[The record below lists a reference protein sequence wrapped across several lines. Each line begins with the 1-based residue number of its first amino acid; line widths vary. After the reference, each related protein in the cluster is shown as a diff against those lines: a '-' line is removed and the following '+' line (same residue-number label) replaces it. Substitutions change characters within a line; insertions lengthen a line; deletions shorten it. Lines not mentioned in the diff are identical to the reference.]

1 MWCPRV
7 SPSEG
12 ALEPL
17 GGGSSSPFL
26 GKPGGLGPHSGYQR
40 LISPFLGRNC
50 RFYPTCSQYTFEA
63 ISRFGLVR
71 GVGLGFRRILRCAPW
86 HPGGYDPV
94 PEGDKEGL
102 PVSGARGV
110 GGGIGAM
117 MPENDMSQDAASA
130 ANLDGR

>member
-1 MWCPRV
+1 M
-7 SPSEG
+7 SPSAEGRPRLSLASRG
-12 ALEPL
+12 ALVL
-17 GGGSSSPFL
+17 IR
-26 GKPGGLGPHSGYQR
+26 GYQR
-40 LISPFLGRNC
+40 LLSPLLGRNC

-94 PEGDKEGL
+94 PERDKEGL
-102 PVSGARGV
+102 PASDARGV
-110 GGGIGAM
+110 GGGTGVVG
-117 MPENDMSQDAASA
+117 PENNMSQDAASA